1 MFALNP
7 RLANAAAPLTTLAL
21 CEVRIQLDTRWPWL
35 MLVPQ
40 RPDAV
45 ELEDLSAAD
54 RALLMEEIVV
64 AGKAV
69 RATGDAFGKPV
80 QKLNV
85 GALGNRVAQ
94 LHVHIVGRWEGDPA
108 WPEPVWGFGKAERP
122 TEDDLRRI
130 AAAALPALK
139 R

>member
-1 MFALNP
+1 MFVLNP
-7 RLANAAAPLTTLAL
+7 RLANAAAPLTTLSL
-21 CEVRIQLDTRWPWL
+21 CEVRMQLDTRWPWL

-40 RPDAV
+40 REDAV
-45 ELEDLSAAD
+45 ELEDLGAAD
-54 RALLMEEIVV
+54 RALLMEEVV
-64 AGKAV
+64 LAGHAV
-69 RATGDAFGKPV
+69 RAIGTALGKPV

-94 LHVHIVGRWEGDPA
+94 LHVHVVGRWEGDPA

-122 TEDDLRRI
+122 MEDDLRRI